1 MYIVVVR
8 LGGLMLLSGTNA
20 ARRSPGFANRQEGLM
35 TKQAAVLDE
44 TQTADAMLRARARL
58 VVPGGMWGH
67 LNAARLPEGY
77 PQFFASAE
85 GCRVRDVDGREY
97 IDFMCSWGPVLL
109 GHRHPE
115 IEAAAQ
121 AQAALGDCFNGP
133 GEVMVDLAEDFVA
146 MVPHA
151 DWAMFQKN
159 GGDATTACVTIA
171 RAGAGRRKVLVA
183 RNSYHGSLPW
193 CSPSVAGVTSE
204 DRAHLLQ
211 FEYNDVTSLRSA
223 VAEAGNDLAA
233 ILVTAFRH
241 DMGRDLE
248 LPTAEF
254 AKAARAACD
263 DTGAALVIDEVRA
276 GLRLD
281 IRGSWEAL
289 GVRPDLCAW
298 SKAIANGYAL
308 AAVTGNDRF
317 REAATR
323 VFITGSFWCGAVAM
337 AAARATLRIARETD
351 VPSHISA
358 MGLRLREGV
367 ATLAN
372 QHGIAIRQSG
382 PPQMPLILF
391 EADPEV
397 RKGRAFCSAALRH
410 GAFFHPQH
418 NMFLSSAHRSA
429 DIDAALEAASHG
441 FKAVLELDARIDP

>member
-1 MYIVVVR
+1 
-8 LGGLMLLSGTNA
+8 
-20 ARRSPGFANRQEGLM
+20 M
-35 TKQAAVLDE
+35 TKQAAVLSE
-44 TQTADAMLRARARL
+44 TQTADAMLRARASR

-109 GHRHPE
+109 GHRHPDV
-115 IEAAAQ
+115 EAAAQ
-121 AQAALGDCFNGP
+121 AQAALGDCLNGP

-146 MVPHA
+146 MLPHA

-171 RAGAGRRKVLVA
+171 RAGTGQRKVLVA
-183 RNSYHGSLPW
+183 RGSYHGALPW

-204 DRAHLLQ
+204 DRAHLLH
-211 FEYNDVTSLRSA
+211 FEYNDVASLRAA
-223 VAEAGNDLAA
+223 VDEAGKDLAA

-241 DMGRDLE
+241 DMSRDLE

-254 AKAARAACD
+254 AAAARSACD
-263 DTGAALVIDEVRA
+263 STGAALIIDEVRA

-281 IRGSWEAL
+281 VRGSWDAL

-298 SKAIANGYAL
+298 RKAIANGYAL

-317 REAATR
+317 REAATK
-323 VFITGSFWCGAVAM
+323 VFVTGSFWCGTVAM
-337 AAARATLRIARETD
+337 AAARTTLRIARETD
-351 VPSHISA
+351 VPGHLSA
-358 MGLRLREGV
+358 MGLRLREGLSK
-367 ATLAN
+367 LAD

-382 PPQMPLILF
+382 PPQMPLMLF
-391 EADPEV
+391 DADSEF

-418 NMFLSSAHRSA
+418 NMFLSAAHGPA

-441 FKAVLELDARIDP
+441 FRAVRELDARINK

>member
-1 MYIVVVR
+1 
-8 LGGLMLLSGTNA
+8 
-20 ARRSPGFANRQEGLM
+20 M
-35 TKQAAVLDE
+35 TEQAAVSSE
-44 TQTADAMLRARARL
+44 TRSADAILRARARR

-115 IEAAAQ
+115 VEAAAR
-121 AQAALGDCFNGP
+121 AQAALGDCLNGP
-133 GEVMVDLAEDFVA
+133 GEVMVDLAEDLVA
-146 MVPHA
+146 MLPHA

-171 RAGAGRRKVLVA
+171 RAGTGRRKVLVA
-183 RNSYHGSLPW
+183 RGSYHGALPW
-193 CSPSVAGVTSE
+193 CTPSVAGVTSE
-204 DRAHLLQ
+204 DRAHLLH
-211 FEYNDVTSLRSA
+211 FDYNDVASLRAA
-223 VAEAGNDLAA
+223 VDEAGRDLAA

-254 AKAARAACD
+254 AAAARRACD
-263 DTGAALVIDEVRA
+263 EAGAALILDEVRT

-281 IRGSWEAL
+281 IGGSWETL

-317 REAATR
+317 REAATK
-323 VFITGSFWCGAVAM
+323 VFVTGSFWCGAVAM

-351 VPSHISA
+351 VPAHIRA
-358 MGLRLREGV
+358 MGLRLRQGL

-372 QHGIAIRQSG
+372 QYSIAIRQSG
-382 PPQMPLILF
+382 PPQMPLMLF
-391 EADPEV
+391 DDDPDV

-418 NMFLSSAHRSA
+418 NMFLSAAHGPT

-441 FKAVLELDARIDP
+441 FKAVRELRP

>member
-1 MYIVVVR
+1 M
-8 LGGLMLLSGTNA
+8 A
-20 ARRSPGFANRQEGLM
+20 AATIKQQEDVM
-35 TKQAAVLDE
+35 NKQAAAVSE
-44 TQTADAMLRARARL
+44 KQSADAMLRARAER

-85 GCRVRDVDGREY
+85 GCRVHDVNGREY

-115 IEAAAQ
+115 VQAAAE
-121 AQAALGDCFNGP
+121 AQAAHGDCFNGP

-171 RAGAGRRKVLVA
+171 RAGTGRRKVLVA
-183 RNSYHGSLPW
+183 RGSYHGALPW

-204 DRAHLLQ
+204 DRAHLLH
-211 FEYNDVTSLRSA
+211 FEFNDVASLRAA
-223 VAEAGNDLAA
+223 VDEAGKDLAA

-248 LPTAEF
+248 LPTREF
-254 AKAARAACD
+254 ALATRAACD
-263 DTGAALVIDEVRA
+263 ATDAALIIDEVRA

-281 IRGSWEAL
+281 IRGSWETL
-289 GVRPDLCAW
+289 GVRPDLSAW

-317 REAATR
+317 RDAATK
-323 VFITGSFWCGAVAM
+323 VFVTGSFWCGTVAM

-351 VPSHISA
+351 VPTQIRA
-358 MGLRLREGV
+358 MGLRLRKG
-367 ATLAN
+367 LA
-372 QHGIAIRQSG
+372 QLADSQGIAIRQSG
-382 PPQMPLILF
+382 PPQMPLMLF
-391 EADPEV
+391 DDDADV
-397 RKGRAFCSAALRH
+397 KKGRAFCATALRH

-418 NMFLSSAHRSA
+418 NMFLSSAHRAA

-441 FKAVLELDARIDP
+441 FKAVRELDARVNR

>member
-1 MYIVVVR
+1 
-8 LGGLMLLSGTNA
+8 
-20 ARRSPGFANRQEGLM
+20 
-35 TKQAAVLDE
+35 
-44 TQTADAMLRARARL
+44 MLRARAQR

-77 PQFFASAE
+77 PQFFASAH

-115 IEAAAQ
+115 VQAAAE
-121 AQAALGDCFNGP
+121 AQAARGDCFNGP

-171 RAGAGRRKVLVA
+171 RAGTGRRKVLVA
-183 RNSYHGSLPW
+183 RGSYHGALPW
-193 CSPSVAGVTSE
+193 CSPSVVGVTSE
-204 DRAHLLQ
+204 DRAHLLH
-211 FEYNDVTSLRSA
+211 FEYNDVASLRAA
-223 VAEAGNDLAA
+223 VDEAGKDLAA
-233 ILVTAFRH
+233 IIVTAFRH

-248 LPTAEF
+248 LPTKEF
-254 AKAARAACD
+254 ALAARAACD
-263 DTGAALVIDEVRA
+263 AADAALIIDEVRA

-281 IRGSWEAL
+281 IRGSWETL
-289 GVRPDLCAW
+289 GVRPDLSAW

-317 REAATR
+317 RDAATK
-323 VFITGSFWCGAVAM
+323 VFVTGSFWCGTVAM
-337 AAARATLRIARETD
+337 AAAQATLRIARETD
-351 VPSHISA
+351 VPSHIRT
-358 MGLRLREGV
+358 MGLRLREG
-367 ATLAN
+367 LARLADS
-372 QHGIAIRQSG
+372 QGIAIRQSG
-382 PPQMPLILF
+382 PPQMPLMLF
-391 EADPEV
+391 GDDADV
-397 RKGRAFCSAALRH
+397 RKGRAFCATALRH

-418 NMFLSSAHRSA
+418 NMFLSSAHRVA

-441 FKAVLELDARIDP
+441 FRAVRELDARVNR

>member
-1 MYIVVVR
+1 MIKR
-8 LGGLMLLSGTNA
+8 ATLPGE
-20 ARRSPGFANRQEGLM
+20 AR
-35 TKQAAVLDE
+35 
-44 TQTADAMLRARARL
+44 TADEMLRARARQ

-115 IEAAAQ
+115 VQTAAE
-121 AQAALGDCFNGP
+121 AQAAQGDCFNGP

-146 MVPHA
+146 LVPHA

-159 GGDATTACVTIA
+159 GGDATTCCVTIA
-171 RAGAGRRKVLVA
+171 RAGTGRRKVLVA
-183 RNSYHGSLPW
+183 RGSYHGALPW

-204 DRAHLLQ
+204 DRAHLLH
-211 FEYNDVTSLRSA
+211 FEYNDVASLHAA
-223 VAEAGNDLAA
+223 VDEAGKDLAA

-248 LPTAEF
+248 LPTKEF
-254 AKAARAACD
+254 AAAARAACD
-263 DTGAALVIDEVRA
+263 AAGAALIIDEVRA

-317 REAATR
+317 REAATK
-323 VFITGSFWCGAVAM
+323 VFVTGSFWCGTVAM

-351 VPSHISA
+351 VPGHIRA
-358 MGLRLREGV
+358 MGLRLREGL
-367 ATLAN
+367 ASLAN
-372 QHGIAIRQSG
+372 QCGVAIRQSG
-382 PPQMPLILF
+382 PPQMPLMLF
-391 EADPEV
+391 DADPEV
-397 RKGRAFCSAALRH
+397 AKGRAFCSMALRH

-418 NMFLSSAHRSA
+418 NMFLSLSHREA
-429 DIDAALEAASHG
+429 DIDAALEAAAHG
-441 FKAVLELDARIDP
+441 FRAVRDLDARINR

>member
-1 MYIVVVR
+1 
-8 LGGLMLLSGTNA
+8 
-20 ARRSPGFANRQEGLM
+20 M
-35 TKQAAVLDE
+35 TRPASVLNE
-44 TQTADAMLRARARL
+44 TLTADAALRARAAR

-77 PQFFASAE
+77 PQFFASAQ
-85 GCRVRDVDGREY
+85 GCRIRDVDGREY

-133 GEVMVDLAEDFVA
+133 GEVMVDLAEDLVA

-171 RAGAGRRKVLVA
+171 RAGTTRRKVLVA
-183 RNSYHGSLPW
+183 RGSYHGALPW
-193 CSPSVAGVTSE
+193 CSPSLIGVTSE
-204 DRAHLLQ
+204 DRAHLVH
-211 FEYNDVTSLRSA
+211 FDYNDVASLQAA
-223 VAEAGNDLAA
+223 VTDAGNDLAA

-248 LPTAEF
+248 LPTVEF
-254 AKAARAACD
+254 AQAARAACD
-263 DTGAALVIDEVRA
+263 AAGAALIIDEVRA

-281 IRGSWEAL
+281 LGGSWEAL
-289 GVRPDLCAW
+289 GVRPDLAAW
-298 SKAIANGYAL
+298 SKAIANGHAL

-317 REAATR
+317 RDAATK
-323 VFITGSFWCGAVAM
+323 VFVTGSFWCGTVAM
-337 AAARATLRIARETD
+337 AAARATLRIARETG
-351 VPSHISA
+351 VPAHLHA
-358 MGLRLREGV
+358 MGLRLRDG
-367 ATLAN
+367 LAALAD
-372 QHGIAIRQSG
+372 QHGVAIRQSG
-382 PPQMPLILF
+382 PPQMPLVLF
-391 EADPEV
+391 DDDLDV

-418 NMFLSSAHRSA
+418 NMFLSAAHGPA
-429 DIDAALEAASHG
+429 DIDEALEAAAQG
-441 FKAVLELDARIDP
+441 FRAVRELR

>member
-1 MYIVVVR
+1 MVR
-8 LGGLMLLSGTNA
+8 
-20 ARRSPGFANRQEGLM
+20 
-35 TKQAAVLDE
+35 QATVLTE
-44 TQTADAMLRARARL
+44 SQTADALLRARAQR

-109 GHRHPE
+109 GHRHPDV
-115 IEAAAQ
+115 EAAAR
-121 AQAALGDCFNGP
+121 AQADLGDCMNGP
-133 GEVMVDLAEDFVA
+133 GEVMVELAEDFVA

-159 GGDATTACVTIA
+159 GADATTSCVTIA
-171 RAGAGRRKVLVA
+171 RAGTGKRKVLVA
-183 RNSYHGSLPW
+183 RGSYHGALPW
-193 CSPSVAGVTSE
+193 CSPSVAGVTAE
-204 DRAHLLQ
+204 DRAHLIH
-211 FEYNDVTSLRSA
+211 FEYNDVASLRAA
-223 VAEAGNDLAA
+223 VDAAAGDLAA

-241 DMGRDLE
+241 DMSRDLD
-248 LPTAEF
+248 LPTREF
-254 AKAARAACD
+254 AAAVLEACD
-263 DTGAALVIDEVRA
+263 AAGAALVIDEVRA

-281 IRGSWEAL
+281 IAGSWETL

-317 REAATR
+317 REAATK
-323 VFITGSFWCGAVAM
+323 VFVTGSFWCGTVAM

-351 VPSHISA
+351 VPTRLRA
-358 MGLRLREGV
+358 MGLRLREGM
-367 ATLAN
+367 ATLAR
-372 QHGIAIRQSG
+372 QQGIAIRQSG

-391 EADPEV
+391 DDDPEF

-418 NMFLSSAHRSA
+418 NMFLSAAHGPA
-429 DIDAALEAASHG
+429 DIDAALEAASRG
-441 FKAVLELDARIDP
+441 FKAAAAL